1 MPDEEFWT
9 KLRALQEKH
18 FPKTQPLPGVEDLL
32 QRLRKSDVEMAV
44 ATSSITHTFN
54 LKTSHLGHMFD
65 MFDKTLTIRG
75 DDPRLPEGKGKPAPD
90 IFLLALRALNE
101 SLAASGQPE
110 IHPEECLVFEDS
122 VPGVEAGRRA
132 GMQVAWCPHQGVLGA
147 YKGREASVLAGL
159 TGEYRGGGTNDDA
172 EWESKREEWVKQG
185 REFARVRGKVGKVDD
200 GWAVLYNSLED
211 FPLSFYSIT

>member
-1 MPDEEFWT
+1 
-9 KLRALQEKH
+9 
-18 FPKTQPLPGVEDLL
+18 
-32 QRLRKSDVEMAV
+32 
-44 ATSSITHTFN
+44 
-54 LKTSHLGHMFD
+54 MFD
-65 MFDKTLTIRG
+65 MFDKTLMIRG

-172 EWESKREEWVKQG
+172 EWESKREEWSSK
-185 REFARVRGKVGKVDD
+185 EENLLESEGK
-200 GWAVLYNSLED
+200 
-211 FPLSFYSIT
+211 